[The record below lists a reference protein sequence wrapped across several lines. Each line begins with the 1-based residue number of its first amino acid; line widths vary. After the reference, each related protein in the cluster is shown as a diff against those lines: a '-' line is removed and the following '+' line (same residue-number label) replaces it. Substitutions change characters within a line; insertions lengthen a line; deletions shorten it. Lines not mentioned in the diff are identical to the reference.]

1 MRKGLPMKYRFGP
14 AFSDAV
20 RVRGLTATRLAQ
32 LAHVSTATAAAALQ
46 GRELQIATALRLAR
60 AVSEAPVVPALEQ
73 WVRDDHLDVS

>member
-1 MRKGLPMKYRFGP
+1 MKYRFGP

-20 RVRGLTATRLAQ
+20 RIRGLTVTRLAQ
-32 LAHVSTATAAAALQ
+32 LAHVSTATAAGAVQ

-60 AVSEAPVVPALEQ
+60 AVSEAPIIPALEQ